1 MVLFLFVLFHPL
13 RTPILGGAIEQG
25 LAGAGSERKVS
36 KSPDSAPE
44 ISDSGLMFFFSDFER
59 VPVGH
64 GVYEVEYKVGLKFR
78 SWSSEGLLARLLED
92 LRKIGFVEQHAGLL
106 SKPERFV

>member
-64 GVYEVEYKVGLKFR
+64 GVYEVEYK
-78 SWSSEGLLARLLED
+78 AHD
-92 LRKIGFVEQHAGLL
+92 LWILFGFVMCFLWVYEFSTAMRGA
-106 SKPERFV
+106 PEV